1 MSRLSFHF
9 RSTRMAFVVPRSA
22 SVRHERRWRNS
33 SLRRLGFRRRNLCYP
48 RVGQSQTRKAEGL
61 AAASKLSAGAF
72 NAVDEKSQPS
82 ESFVNPAAQVVCT
95 SEGSIYSIAPWPDSK
110 RYVVWKRLGDIS
122 ASAGTPSLAVRFE
135 GGCHQCLLAFV
146 LMFRFRNN
154 YRNNG
159 LKYGLVIFYR
169 GLSSYLTY
177 SLHGTHGLVANTKGE
192 LQTALFAKAVA
203 IATS

>member
-48 RVGQSQTRKAEGL
+48 RVDQSQTRKAEGL

-95 SEGSIYSIAPWPDSK
+95 SEGNIYSIAPWPDSK

-122 ASAGTPSLAVRFE
+122 ASAGTPSLAVCFE
-135 GGCHQCLLAFV
+135 GGCHQEVRTTAHP
-146 LMFRFRNN
+146 NAGN
-154 YRNNG
+154 
-159 LKYGLVIFYR
+159 
-169 GLSSYLTY
+169 
-177 SLHGTHGLVANTKGE
+177 VAN
-192 LQTALFAKAVA
+192 VA
-203 IATS
+203 SSLCSFPAQAQATTRGT